1 MKYKLTIAL
10 FTILYTSYSQNQ
22 IIDHRDST
30 YYEIFQIENHLW
42 FKSNLKYKSETSWCN
57 QHPES
62 EACKSGNFYYST
74 DLINVCPNDWRVPS
88 WNEYKKAL
96 KVIEK
101 QSSFSSDSVT
111 YTEGSKPYKK
121 YNKKYK
127 IFAEQVVGITLIG
140 DSTFFDMVAN
150 GWIQGDSWYLQQET
164 TMWIV
169 EDISNS
175 PQPHVHILD
184 GKIRKHAHEHNVI
197 DKPKK
202 IRRFSIRCISDVK

>member
-1 MKYKLTIAL
+1 MKYKLLIAL
-10 FTILYTSYSQNQ
+10 FILLNQAYSQNF
-22 IIDHRDST
+22 IIDNRDST
-30 YYEIFQIENHLW
+30 HYPVFQIENHVW
-42 FKSNLKYKSETSWCN
+42 FKTNLKYKSQTSWCN

-74 DLINVCPNDWRVPS
+74 DLINVCPNGWRVPS

-111 YTEGSKPYKK
+111 YTEGSLPYKK
-121 YNKKYK
+121 HK
-127 IFAEQVVGITLIG
+127 IFAEHVVGITLIG

-150 GWIQGDSWYLQQET
+150 GWIQGDSWDLQQET

-175 PQPHVHILD
+175 PQPHVHILENE
-184 GKIRKHAHEHNVI
+184 IRKHAHEHNVI

-202 IRRFSIRCISDVK
+202 VRRFSVRCISDVK